1 MGASRIDSELGAA
14 LRSHAKRLETDTDLD
29 ALIDAI
35 GDAEVVLLGEASH
48 GTSEYY
54 TWRAR
59 ISRRL
64 IREKGFNF
72 IAVEGDWPDCDRV
85 NRFIRAFDGAH
96 ESARDALHAF
106 NRWPTWMWANQEMV
120 QLVEWLRRHNDA
132 VQPEKRVGF
141 HGLDVYSLWDS
152 MQAVMEYLE
161 RVDPEQARRARRA
174 YGCFDPYEED
184 VQEYAMATRLVP
196 TSCEDETV
204 AMLRDLQRKAHAYR
218 EDGVASYF
226 NAEQNALI
234 ARNAELY
241 YRTMVRGGPASWNV
255 RDTHMIETLR
265 RLHDHY
271 GPGSRSI
278 VWEHNTHVGDARATD
293 MAGAGM
299 VNVGQLARSE
309 WGEDAVAI
317 VGFGSWHGT
326 VIAGEEWGA
335 PMQVMEVPA
344 GRAGSWED
352 ILHQTLGGHHIVFSN
367 DLADVGAAFERRGHR
382 AIGVVYDPGREARG
396 NYVPTV
402 LPSRYDAF
410 IYLDRTRALHPLH
423 MAEHPDGE
431 APETFPSGM

>member
-1 MGASRIDSELGAA
+1 MKDNQLADTLGT
-14 LRSHAKRLETDTDLD
+14 HAKRLETDSDLD
-29 ALIDAI
+29 ALVEQI

-59 ISRRL
+59 ITRRL
-64 IREKGFNF
+64 ITEKGFSF
-72 IAVEGDWPDCDRV
+72 IAVEGDWPDCERV
-85 NRFIRAFDGAH
+85 NRFIRGLDGAH

-106 NRWPTWMWANQEMV
+106 NRWPTWMWANREMIG
-120 QLVEWLRRHNDA
+120 LVEWLRRHNDG
-132 VQPEKRVGF
+132 VHPSMRVGF
-141 HGLDVYSLWDS
+141 HGLDVYSLWES
-152 MQAVMEYLE
+152 MEAVLEYLD
-161 RVDPEQARRARRA
+161 RVDPEQARNARRA
-174 YGCFDPYEED
+174 YGCFDPYEQD

-204 AMLRDLQRKAHAYR
+204 AMLRDLRRNAHAYR
-218 EDGVASYF
+218 EDGVASFF

-241 YRTMVRGGPASWNV
+241 YRTMVRGGPGSWNV

-271 GPGSRSI
+271 GTTARSI

-293 MAGAGM
+293 MAAVGM
-299 VNVGQLARSE
+299 VNVGQLARDE

-317 VGFGSWHGT
+317 VGFGSYQGT
-326 VIAGEEWGA
+326 VIAGAEWGA
-335 PMQVMEVPA
+335 PMEVMEVPP
-344 GRAGSWED
+344 GRPGSWESV
-352 ILHQTLGGHHIVFSN
+352 LHETLGADHIIYSR
-367 DLADVGAAFERRGHR
+367 DLTGVGAAFERRGHR
-382 AIGVVYDPGREARG
+382 AIGVVYDPRLEARG

-410 IYLDRTRALHPLH
+410 IYLDITRALHPLH
-423 MAEHPDGE
+423 MAVQSDDE